1 MLLDPLMTS
10 FKLLTLTL
18 IVAKLEKLVSWLSVP
33 LACSTAHLSLPF
45 LQYYTCLFL
54 FHINY
59 LLFSDIESH
68 TFTVN
73 QASRN
78 VVMSVD
84 CYWHVIVNAVFW
96 IYIECHLAC
105 LVQAARCQLVFS
117 NPQHDKHLILVFQ
130 ELFA

>member
-1 MLLDPLMTS
+1 MAS

-18 IVAKLEKLVSWLSVP
+18 VIAKLKELISRLSVP
-33 LACSTAHLSLPF
+33 LTCSATHLSLPF
-45 LQYYTCLFL
+45 LQYCTCLFL

-68 TFTVN
+68 AFIVN

-78 VVMSVD
+78 VVMSID

-105 LVQAARCQLVFS
+105 LVQATRCQSIFG
-117 NPQHDKHLILVFQ
+117 NPQHNKFLAFVFKK
-130 ELFA
+130 LFT